1 MNIKRTTT
9 MILTLTVVAIA
20 AMILMLRSA
29 GYHQATIEPL
39 VDEAQIASTIDEV
52 MERQA
57 EAKAKADAEAKAK
70 AETKAKAK
78 TKATKSNAQGRYN
91 ISESEAKEWIA
102 QHESGGSYTAE
113 SPSGKYYGRY
123 QLTKSMLGSDLSPE
137 NQEKTADRYVSGRYG
152 SWANAYQHWRNYG
165 WY

>member
-9 MILTLTVVAIA
+9 IILILTVVAIA
-20 AMILMLRSA
+20 AMLLMLRSA

-57 EAKAKADAEAKAK
+57 EAKAKS
-70 AETKAKAK
+70 K
-78 TKATKSNAQGRYN
+78 TKATKGNVQGRYN